1 MSLLS
6 NPGSVTNWL
15 SARTDV
21 DQDEA
26 ATLLWRKFAFRLVRL
41 ARRQLRNVDRRI
53 YDEEDL
59 ALSTLNEFCLR
70 ASDGQYPALS
80 SRKDLWQLLVTISL
94 NKSRNHKRYLY
105 RLKRSENHR
114 SNVHDSSRNLASTI
128 DVEKLLDES
137 MYSPDCIAMMAD
149 ECTHLLKLLDHHDPT
164 GKLRNIAF
172 MRLDGASVSRIA
184 STLGCTRRTT
194 SIRLEL
200 IQAIWSN
207 HVMQGLG

>member
-15 SARTDV
+15 SAKTDL

-26 ATLLWRKFAFRLVRL
+26 ATLVWRRFAFRLVRL

-70 ASDGQYPALS
+70 TADGQYPALS
-80 SRKDLWQLLVTISL
+80 SRQDLWKLLVTISL

-105 RLKRSENHR
+105 RLKRSEHKR
-114 SNVHDSSRNLASTI
+114 CSVRDSSHNISGTIELA
-128 DVEKLLDES
+128 KLYDKS
-137 MYSPDCIAMMAD
+137 MHSPDCIAMIAE
-149 ECTHLLKLLDHHDPT
+149 ECTHLLKLLDQHDQS
-164 GKLRNIAF
+164 GKLRQIAL
-172 MRLDGASVSRIA
+172 MRFDGASVSRIA
-184 STLGCTRRTT
+184 SFLGCTRRTIT
-194 SIRLEL
+194 IRLEW
-200 IQAIWSN
+200 IQAIWRN
-207 HVMQGLG
+207 HVMQGLT